1 MKNDIIYHLWIIA
14 LNSNL
19 VNLGS
24 GYLEP
29 SPISGTYGS
38 ANSMLANTIRVHR
51 LALIQLR
58 GNFTGVFDIP
68 LTSFGLH
75 DNDRNVGSYSSNGE
89 IIAKGVGT
97 TNSENAL
104 FVRAFP
110 QGASLQISASSP
122 DLYEVLIPLCINE

>member
-1 MKNDIIYHLWIIA
+1 M
-14 LNSNL
+14 
-19 VNLGS
+19 GS

-29 SPISGTYGS
+29 NPISGTYGS
-38 ANSMLANTIRVHR
+38 ANSMFANTIRVHR

-68 LTSFGLH
+68 LTFLGLH

-97 TNSENAL
+97 TNSENTL

-110 QGASLQISASSP
+110 QGSALQISTTSP